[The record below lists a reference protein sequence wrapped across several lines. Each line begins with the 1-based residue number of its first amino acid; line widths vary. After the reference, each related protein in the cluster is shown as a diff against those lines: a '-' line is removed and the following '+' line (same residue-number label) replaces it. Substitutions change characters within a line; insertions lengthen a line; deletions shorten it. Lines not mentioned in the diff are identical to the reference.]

1 MGSRMASH
9 NIFLACMYLAFN
21 FSVYRYAAAGSTEI
35 FDENPIWKMAVE
47 KISQLEKLVKE
58 QDKRISAL
66 EKRPTESELRSLT
79 EELQNQSDRIIRL
92 EARILKLEVP
102 SEDETNE
109 LANQESSVQVSEL
122 IGKTLNSRQDF
133 PQKSTF

>member
-1 MGSRMASH
+1 MASH
-9 NIFLACMYLAFN
+9 NIFLACMYLALN

-35 FDENPIWKMAVE
+35 LDENPIWKIAVE
-47 KISQLEKLVKE
+47 KISQLEKLVQE

-79 EELQNQSDRIIRL
+79 EELQNQNDRIVRL
-92 EARILKLEVP
+92 EARVFKLEVP

-122 IGKTLNSRQDF
+122 KGNTLNSRQDF
-133 PQKSTF
+133 PQKRTF